1 LCSLQYGVTPLH
13 LACYYGHQREVE
25 LLLAAGANPDL
36 QDKVRTAGTPNSLI
50 MIRLL
55 KPLCVP

>member
-1 LCSLQYGVTPLH
+1 VTPLH